1 MIFVRLRSLEMKLN
15 FYVPTKILMDDG
27 CIAKNAAALR
37 TLGKTALIVT
47 GARSAKENGAQDAL
61 CAALTANGQAWEVFD
76 RIKPNPDVDSVYA
89 GAALAKSSGAD
100 FVVAIGGGSP
110 MDAAKAI
117 AMLACVDIP
126 REEIFDGGCDKRLP
140 LCCIPTTA
148 GTGSEVTQYAILT
161 NDAAQTKTSIASPAL
176 FPDLALLDPVYLAGL
191 SKATMTNTVIDAFS
205 HAVEGFLTVRA
216 NALTDS
222 LALEAIGLIAARFP
236 ALAEGRLTAEDRA
249 CLLYASTLGGM
260 VIAQTGTTAV
270 HSMGY
275 SLTYFKNVD
284 HGRANGLLL
293 AEFLRFTQQRHPE
306 RVAAILKAAGM
317 HTIDEF
323 GLALDTLLGEKET
336 VRAEEL
342 DRYAAIAIQA
352 KNIQNC
358 LVPPSE
364 AELRALYESALGL
377 A

>member
-1 MIFVRLRSLEMKLN
+1 MKLN
-15 FYVPTKILMDDG
+15 YYVPTRILMEDN
-27 CIAKNAAALR
+27 CIAKNAAALK

-47 GARSAKENGAQDAL
+47 GARSAKDNGAQDAL
-61 CAALTANGQAWEVFD
+61 CTALTANGQAWEVFD
-76 RIKPNPDVDSVYA
+76 RIRPNPDVDSVYA
-89 GAALAKSSGAD
+89 GAALAKNCGAD

-126 REEIFDGGCDKRLP
+126 RDKIFNGAYDKRLP

-161 NDAAQTKTSIASPAL
+161 NDAEQTKTSIASPTL
-176 FPDLALLDPVYLAGL
+176 FPDLALLDPIYLVGL

-205 HAVEGFLTVRA
+205 HSVEGFLTVRA
-216 NALTDS
+216 NALSDT
-222 LALEAIGLIAARFP
+222 LALEAIGLIAARFS
-236 ALAEGRLTAEDRA
+236 ALAEDRLTAEDRA
-249 CLLYASTLGGM
+249 QLLYASTLGGM
-260 VIAQTGTTAV
+260 VIAHTGTTAV

-293 AEFLRFTQQRHPE
+293 AEFLRYTQQRHPE
-306 RVAAILKAAGM
+306 RVAAILKAAGVN
-317 HTIDEF
+317 TVDEF
-323 GLALDTLLGEKET
+323 GESLDLLLGEKET
-336 VRAEEL
+336 VSTEEL
-342 DRYAAIAIQA
+342 DRYAAIAIHA

-358 LVPPSE
+358 LVPPTE
-364 AELRALYESALGL
+364 TELRTLYERALGL